1 MIYSLTDN
9 MGVLGFDMEL
19 QTTRLAF
26 LSATFSIVFVVV
38 VILFL
43 NVRLKTLAAKQEKV
57 QSVVKMSTI

>member
-9 MGVLGFDMEL
+9 MGVLGFDMES

-57 QSVVKMSTI
+57 QSVVKLSTI